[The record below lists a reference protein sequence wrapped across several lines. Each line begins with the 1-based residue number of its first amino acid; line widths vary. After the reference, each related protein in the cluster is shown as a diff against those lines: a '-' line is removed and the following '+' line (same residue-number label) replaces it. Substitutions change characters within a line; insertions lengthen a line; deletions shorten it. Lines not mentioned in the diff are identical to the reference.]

1 MTFKEWFEKTYG
13 IAFVAD
19 VDAMRIAQA
28 AWDTAYRQGYDDGHS
43 DGHNEGWFSGLDFN
57 K

>member
-28 AWDTAYRQGYDDGHS
+28 AWDAAYQQGYD
-43 DGHNEGWFSGLDFN
+43 DGHNEGWFSGLEFE